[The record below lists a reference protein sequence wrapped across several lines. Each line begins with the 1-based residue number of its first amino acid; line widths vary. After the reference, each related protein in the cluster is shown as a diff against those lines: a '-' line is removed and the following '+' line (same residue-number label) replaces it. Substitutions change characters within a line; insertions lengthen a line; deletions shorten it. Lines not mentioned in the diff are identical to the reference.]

1 MRNIAIILA
10 GGSGKRFGA
19 DMPKQFL
26 LIAGKRIIEHS
37 IEAFERNTH
46 IDEICVVSNPDFLEE
61 TQKIV
66 AQAHY
71 QKVRHVIAGGQE
83 RSDSTINALRLYKA
97 ETANLIFHDAV
108 RPLVSQRIID
118 DVCRALKTQRAVN
131 VTIPSA
137 DTLIVRQGDYVK
149 QVPDRRWIERVQTP
163 QGFHVGTIVKAY
175 AEALKDP
182 AFKATDDCGVVTKY
196 LPDVPVF
203 LVAGEERNQ
212 RLTYREDLPV
222 LENLYNRSLCQ
233 SAETAPSSA
242 APSAVSAPDS
252 YLREYRQRELRPLQ
266 LKMLEMLTTIT
277 DILERNNI
285 PYWLEGGTLLGAM
298 RHGGFIPW
306 DDDVDIDIL
315 AADTERMKEALRR
328 ELPPTMIL
336 PDPPAKT
343 PIYKVRDLNSFFVE
357 FADDFRQDYAKGVY
371 VDIFPKVECPSFPRG
386 FTKRIAKGYCRSNSI
401 LHKQHYY
408 SWRSVAELFYFGTK
422 RALCGAIWHT
432 ASLFFPKG
440 KYVSM
445 MLKNNGCGLM
455 HRKDKLFPLKKVRFE
470 DREFFAPADP
480 DFFLRECFGNWR
492 ELPPENQRQVHSIYY
507 DVELL

>member
-19 DMPKQFL
+19 GMPKQFL
-26 LIAGKRIIEHS
+26 PMAGKRVIELS
-37 IEAFERNTH
+37 IEAFERNAH
-46 IDEICVVSNPDFLEE
+46 IDEICIVSNPDFLEQ
-61 TQKIV
+61 TKQLV
-66 AQAHY
+66 DQAHY
-71 QKVRHVIAGGQE
+71 RKVTHVIPGGKE
-83 RSDSTINALRLYKA
+83 RYDSSLNAIRLYRTQ
-97 ETANLIFHDAV
+97 TANLIFHDAV

-118 DVCRALKTQRAVN
+118 GVCQALEKHAAVN

-149 QVPDRRWIERVQTP
+149 QVPDRRTIERVQTP
-163 QGFHVGTIVKAY
+163 QGFHLGTIPKAY
-175 AEALKDP
+175 TEALKDP
-182 AFKATDDCGVVTKY
+182 SFKATDDCGVVVQY

-203 LVAGEERNQ
+203 LVPGDEKNLK
-212 RLTYREDLPV
+212 LTYKEDLPL
-222 LENLYNRSLCQ
+222 LEKLALSP
-233 SAETAPSSA
+233 TAASQKEEKHPA
-242 APSAVSAPDS
+242 AYD
-252 YLREYRQRELRPLQ
+252 YLAEYRQRELRPLQ
-266 LKMLEMLTTIT
+266 LKMLDMLTTIT

-336 PDPPAKT
+336 PEPPAKT

-371 VDIFPKVECPSFPRG
+371 VDIFPKVECPSFPRW
-386 FTKRIAKGYCRSNSI
+386 FTKRVAKGYCRSNSI

-408 SWRSVAELFYFGTK
+408 SWRSVAELFYFGAK
-422 RALCGAIWHT
+422 RVVCSALWHT

-455 HRKDKLFPLKKVRFE
+455 HRKDRLFPLKKVRFE

-480 DFFLRECFGNWR
+480 DFFLKECFGDWR
-492 ELPPENQRQVHSIYY
+492 KLPPVSQRQVHSVFY
-507 DVELL
+507 DVDLL